1 MSWYHGSPLKLT
13 VLREGS
19 TVTQWR
25 ELAEAFSH
33 KPQLLCIDDGG
44 NILHNGTMPGYLYAV
59 DEEII
64 TGTDVFQHPRSTMEE
79 GLEFLTA
86 RPLRLR
92 YLCEVKAPTEEE
104 VSAARRELERLR
116 EEHGGGL

>member
-1 MSWYHGSPLKLT
+1 MSNPITPGGPWYHGSPLR
-13 VLREGS
+13 LRELRAGS

-33 KPQLLCIDDGG
+33 KPALLCIDDDGR
-44 NILHNGTMPGYLYAV
+44 ITHNGLQPGFLYVV
-59 DEEII
+59 DEPVEV
-64 TGTDVFQHPRSTMEE
+64 GPDLYQHPHISLEQ

-92 YLCEVKAPTEEE
+92 LLGEVK
-104 VSAARRELERLR
+104 
-116 EEHGGGL
+116 G